1 MSRIRLLLVKDLR
14 VLVRSPALLAALIV
28 YPIVFAVL
36 VGLVVRYAN
45 DRPRVAFVDLDD
57 LPQVLAVGG
66 EEFNVEN
73 VIDEANESAELV
85 PMSEDEANRE
95 LENGE
100 VVAVIVVPR
109 GFAARLRGMVE
120 SPRLVLKTMSGG
132 LAGRVEQQT
141 QALVYNLNRLLQT
154 AYIEANLEY
163 VNLILEGGE
172 GSFLGNEFDVVGLD
186 EAARILAEIQE
197 QTDDPFVRAE
207 AEKLEVFVREARL
220 ALGASDD
227 SLRATANPIELEI
240 DAEAGR
246 TWLLSAQL
254 QSYALGLTL
263 AFICVLIAAAAMAAE
278 RDENVIGRLA
288 RGLVGLSELVTV
300 KVLLAAT
307 IGVALGL
314 ALAIVF
320 GVLLGVAMARS
331 RTFDALF
338 EPIFSFGYPV
348 PKIALYPIFIFVF
361 GLGSLSKVML
371 IFLECLYPITVN
383 AFYGMRQVD
392 RVHVW
397 AAQNMGASERQIFW
411 RVLLP
416 GAAPSIFAGLR
427 VALPIS
433 LIVVIITEMIGE
445 SRGLG
450 YYISYASASFEYAT
464 AFAGVAA
471 VAVIG
476 FTLDRTLVWVRNR
489 VIFWERGAAFIG
501 AA

>member
-1 MSRIRLLLVKDLR
+1 MSRIRLLLGKDLR

-57 LPQVLAVGG
+57 LPRVLAVGG
-66 EEFNVEN
+66 EEFNVDE

-85 PMSEDEANRE
+85 PMSEDDANRE

-109 GFAARLRGMVE
+109 GFSARLRSMVE
-120 SPRLVLKTMSGG
+120 SPRLVLKTMQGG

-154 AYIEANLEY
+154 GYIEANLDY
-163 VNLILEGGE
+163 IKLILEGGE

-186 EAARILAEIQE
+186 EAARILVEIQE
-197 QTDDPFVRAE
+197 QTDDPAVRAE

-227 SLRATANPIELEI
+227 SLRAVANPIELEI

-254 QSYALGLTL
+254 QAYALGLTL
-263 AFICVLIAAAAMAAE
+263 AFICVLIAAAATAAE

-288 RGLVGLSELVTV
+288 RGLVRLSELVAV

-307 IGVALGL
+307 VGVALGL
-314 ALAIVF
+314 ALALVF
-320 GVLLGVAMARS
+320 GVLAEAFAVPGG
-331 RTFDALF
+331 
-338 EPIFSFGYPV
+338 EPWQRLPVLAVGLAIAGASFG
-348 PKIALYPIFIFVF
+348 AF
-361 GLGSLSKVML
+361 GVL
-371 IFLECLYPITVN
+371 IGVVAREARTAVLVAFL
-383 AFYGMRQVD
+383 A
-392 RVHVW
+392 
-397 AAQNMGASERQIFW
+397 
-411 RVLLP
+411 
-416 GAAPSIFAGLR
+416 
-427 VALPIS
+427 ALPIV
-433 LIVVIITEMIGE
+433 LV
-445 SRGLG
+445 GLVPEG
-450 YYISYASASFEYAT
+450 SVTALSWLSDAFPFRHAIRFFE
-464 AFAGVAA
+464 AA
-471 VAVIG
+471 L
-476 FTLDRTLVWVRNR
+476 FDLDPWGTLVREAAWLLALGLVFAAAARIGVRR
-489 VIFWERGAAFIG
+489 LLT
-501 AA
+501 

>member
-1 MSRIRLLLVKDLR
+1 VSRIRLLLGKDLR
-14 VLVRSPALLAALIV
+14 VLARSPALLAALII

-57 LPQVLAVGG
+57 LPRVLAVGG
-66 EEFNVEN
+66 EEFNVDR

-85 PMSEDEANRE
+85 PMSEEDANRE

-109 GFAARLRGMVE
+109 GFASRLRSMVE
-120 SPRLVLKTMSGG
+120 SPRLVLKTTEGG

-154 AYIEANLEY
+154 AYIESNLEY
-163 VNLILEGGE
+163 IKLILEGGE

-186 EAARILAEIQE
+186 EAASILEEIQE
-197 QTDDPFVRAE
+197 QTDDPVIRTE

-288 RGLVGLSELVTV
+288 RGLVRLSELVTA
-300 KVLLAAT
+300 KVLLAAA

-320 GVLLGVAMARS
+320 GVLAEAFAVTGGEPWERLPLLALGLAVA
-331 RTFDALF
+331 
-338 EPIFSFGYPV
+338 
-348 PKIALYPIFIFVF
+348 
-361 GLGSLSKVML
+361 
-371 IFLECLYPITVN
+371 
-383 AFYGMRQVD
+383 
-392 RVHVW
+392 
-397 AAQNMGASERQIFW
+397 
-411 RVLLP
+411 
-416 GAAPSIFAGLR
+416 GAAFGAFGALIGVVAREARTAVLVAFLA
-427 VALPIS
+427 ALPIV
-433 LIVVIITEMIGE
+433 LIGLVPEGSVSALGWLSDAFPFRHAIRFFEAALFDLDPWGTLARELLWLIG
-445 SRGLG
+445 LTLV
-450 YYISYASASFEYAT
+450 FAT
-464 AFAGVAA
+464 AARIGVRR
-471 VAVIG
+471 
-476 FTLDRTLVWVRNR
+476 LLV
-489 VIFWERGAAFIG
+489 
-501 AA
+501 